1 MILNEYLEK
10 ALKGIKIDEAV
21 GGPGSY
27 EDEKGIAMK
36 MKAKGYKMVIL
47 FPAEMNSSPLY
58 VKNLL
63 AATQLM
69 RKEFRNVKDYKIMKI
84 SEFTVQKSDK
94 EREEDE

>member
-1 MILNEYLEK
+1 MILNEYLER
-10 ALKGIKIDEAV
+10 ALKNLDEVV

-47 FPAEMNSSPLY
+47 FPAEMNTSPLY

-63 AATQLM
+63 SATQLM
-69 RKEFRNVKDYKIMKI
+69 RKEFRNVKDYEIKKI
-84 SEFTVQKSDK
+84 SEFVGDK
-94 EREEDE
+94 GKGKEEEE